1 MKILNK
7 RRGVT
12 LIELVVVMAIVAIL
26 ALFVAPAIG
35 EWVKNFRIRNAAREI
50 SSDLRLAQMRGIS
63 SGWDYAVVFNE
74 TIDGIFYTYVIFP
87 DYHCE
92 TCVPPMATNFILDNV
107 NLDLDGDGTP
117 ESNETNDI
125 FKTMILSA
133 KNVRFDTNKGG
144 GDGIEIPNN
153 SQGKPTMRFNRR
165 GFINYPDA
173 SIGPKQI
180 YLRNDTRGWMITI
193 SITGMIS
200 MQEYTP

>member
-1 MKILNK
+1 MKMSNK
-7 RRGVT
+7 QNGIT

-35 EWVKNFRIRNAAREI
+35 EWTKTFRIRNAMREI
-50 SSDLRLAQMRGIS
+50 ASNLRLAQMRAIS
-63 SGWDYAVVFNE
+63 SKWEHAVVFNE
-74 TIDGIFYTYVIFP
+74 TINGAFYTYVIFP

-92 TCVPPMATNFILDNV
+92 ACPGPMAANFVLDNI
-107 NLDLDGDGTP
+107 NLDLDGDEIT

-125 FKTMILSA
+125 FKAVVLSA

-144 GDGIEIPNN
+144 GDGITIPNN
-153 SQGKPTMRFNRR
+153 SQGKPTMKFNRK

-173 SIGPKQI
+173 SIGPRQI
-180 YLRNDTRGWMITI
+180 YLRDDTRGWMITI
-193 SITGMIS
+193 SATGVIS